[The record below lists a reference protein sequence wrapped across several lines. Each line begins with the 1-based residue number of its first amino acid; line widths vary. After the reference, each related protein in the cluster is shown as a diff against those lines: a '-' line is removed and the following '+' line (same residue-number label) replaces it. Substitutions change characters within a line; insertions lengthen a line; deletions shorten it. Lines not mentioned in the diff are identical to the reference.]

1 MLFLLLLFIWH
12 LPSVSEANL
21 NSGTHSPALDFDGC
35 SPPWKQSGF
44 SNSCY
49 LLGEKTM
56 TWDEGWDFCD
66 DNGGYLL
73 EVDSEQEYLDLLGRF
88 GLVLFGLVWFGLI
101 WFGLVWFGLISV

>member
-1 MLFLLLLFIWH
+1 
-12 LPSVSEANL
+12 
-21 NSGTHSPALDFDGC
+21 
-35 SPPWKQSGF
+35 
-44 SNSCY
+44 
-49 LLGEKTM
+49 M